1 MVGLSF
7 GFGLGLT
14 STRGSGAIPDNVPS
28 AFTFTDQTNVA
39 ISTVIISDEVTI
51 AGLGTGDTAGSAAV
65 TITGGEYSKNSGAY
79 ASTATTAVN
88 GDKFRVRHTSSA
100 SNSTATDTTLTIG
113 GVSDTFTSTTIAAGA
128 PELFPDPTLV
138 SPNYTTSGLVT
149 KASGQMAVY
158 SAAIST
164 SALTLNT
171 TLLSAFNANIVNGTT
186 YDVALTITGYTSG
199 NIRVRIWNG
208 TVIIL
213 TAPGNG
219 VVTAVVTAG
228 ATSAAGLFISGDTSA
243 PATLNI
249 TNISVKLH

>member
-1 MVGLSF
+1 MGLVGAPSRRF
-7 GFGLGLT
+7 GSRLPPVFGT
-14 STRGSGAIPDNVPS
+14 AS
-28 AFTFTDQTNVA
+28 APP
-39 ISTVIISDEVTI
+39 
-51 AGLGTGDTAGSAAV
+51 GP
-65 TITGGEYSKNSGAY
+65 
-79 ASTATTAVN
+79 
-88 GDKFRVRHTSSA
+88 
-100 SNSTATDTTLTIG
+100 
-113 GVSDTFTSTTIAAGA
+113 

-138 SPNYTTSGLVT
+138 SPNYTVSGLVT

-199 NIRVRIWNG
+199 NIRVRIWLG

-228 ATSAAGLFISGDTSA
+228 ATSAAGLNVAGDTS